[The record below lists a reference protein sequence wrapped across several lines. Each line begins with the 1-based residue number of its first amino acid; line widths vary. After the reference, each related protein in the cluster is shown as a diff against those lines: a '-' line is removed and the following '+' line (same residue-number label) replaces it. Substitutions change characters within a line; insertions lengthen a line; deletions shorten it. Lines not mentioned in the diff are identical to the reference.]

1 MSIDFSNIKL
11 EVLDISV
18 NAAPEIY
25 INQHGITFSKRVLED
40 MGYPQNVAYC
50 TDGNRIFAIRAAK
63 SNEAKST
70 PFSKSRSEQS
80 STLSCNNKNLHD
92 SIAIF
97 IPDYDPHKRYKVIGE
112 YDAENRTMYYDMTTA
127 EVSLF
132 REKGCSTGK
141 NCPS

>member
-18 NAAPEIY
+18 NADPEIY
-25 INQHGITFSKRVLED
+25 INQHGVTFSKRVLED
-40 MGYPQNVAYC
+40 MGYPQNVTYC
-50 TDGNRIFAIRAAK
+50 TADNRIFAIRVAK

-70 PFSKSRSEQS
+70 PFSKPRNEQS

-92 SIAIF
+92 NIVMF
-97 IPDYDPHKRYKVIGE
+97 IPNYDPHKRYKVIGE
-112 YDAENRTMYYDMTTA
+112 FNADNRTMYYDMTTA

-132 REKGCSTGK
+132 REKGSAK
-141 NCPS
+141 E

>member
-1 MSIDFSNIKL
+1 MSIDFSSIKL

-25 INQHGITFSKRVLED
+25 INQHGVTFSKRVLED

-50 TDGNRIFAIRAAK
+50 IDGSRIFAIRVAK

-70 PFSKSRSEQS
+70 PFSKPRNEQS

-92 SIAIF
+92 NIAKF
-97 IPDYDPHKRYKVIGE
+97 IPSYDPRKRYKVIGE
-112 YDAENRTMYYDMTTA
+112 YNAENRTMYYDMTTA
-127 EVSLF
+127 EICLF
-132 REKGCSTGK
+132 REKDK
-141 NCPS
+141 PQE